1 MQTQTSCLFY
11 VKVQLLLKNKTI
23 AECNC
28 PYSKLLEVRSA
39 EMGLTVQ
46 LNEFMLLNYTNFCQ
60 GCQHLSFVYLVKGRK
75 LQTHSARCLK
85 IKEKRQKIFNCS
97 TSAQPTLRRKP
108 QLRGFRWIRALRS
121 TLESVESPLIGAF
134 APTSAWPTLGQPIIF
149 AVFRRS

>member
-28 PYSKLLEVRSA
+28 PYSKLLEVISA
-39 EMGLTVQ
+39 EMGLTMQ

-60 GCQHLSFVYLVKGRK
+60 GYQHLSFVHLVKARK

-85 IKEKRQKIFNCS
+85 IKEKQEKLFKGS
-97 TSAQPTLRRKP
+97 TSAQLTLRRKP
-108 QLRGFRWIRALRS
+108 QLRGFRWIQALKQFN
-121 TLESVESPLIGAF
+121 LESVGSPN
-134 APTSAWPTLGQPIIF
+134 
-149 AVFRRS
+149 